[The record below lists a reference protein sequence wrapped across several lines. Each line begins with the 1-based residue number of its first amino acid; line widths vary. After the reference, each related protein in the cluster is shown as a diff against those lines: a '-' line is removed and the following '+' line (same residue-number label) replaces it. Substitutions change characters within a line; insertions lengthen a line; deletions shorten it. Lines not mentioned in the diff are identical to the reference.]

1 MAQFES
7 MDEAKY
13 KLNEA
18 LIEIN
23 EILQR
28 DLADTP
34 QQTRTVD
41 LWFQV
46 YGKNRSFDL
55 TKEKLRDL
63 EMIAIDCEIFILDEK
78 VRKNSLA
85 DTFS

>member
-7 MDEAKY
+7 IEEAKS
-13 KLNEA
+13 KLNNA

-28 DLADTP
+28 DLGDTP
-34 QQTRTVD
+34 LHSRTVD

-46 YGKNRSFDL
+46 NGKNRSLDL

-63 EMIAIDCEIFILDEK
+63 EMISIDCEIFILDER